1 MLKRRLQASVHL
13 VRATSLKL
21 QAASHKLNQN
31 LVQVLKMQGAS
42 LKPQATGFKLQA
54 TSIKLHNILPLIK
67 FYKVKGEG
75 LN

>member
-1 MLKRRLQASVHL
+1 
-13 VRATSLKL
+13 
-21 QAASHKLNQN
+21 
-31 LVQVLKMQGAS
+31 MQGAS

-75 LN
+75 LLLYAELEIPEVFAELVTPLISTTDPTDKLCGNSVS